1 MEQRLSGRD
10 VLLADLNPAQR
21 EAVTHPGGPLLIVAG
36 AGSGKTRVL
45 TRRVGW
51 LVAGGLPG
59 PALLAITFTNK
70 AAQVLRSRLADL
82 PGAAGVW
89 AGTFHGFAAWL
100 LRRYG
105 AALPA
110 RRQGTTLLGF
120 DPHFTIAD
128 REDSQRLLKTLLD
141 ERGLAAFKP
150 KAAALISWISRTKN
164 GPTPLPREWAR
175 EAEALQGLARAYD
188 ERLRAAGLLDFDDL
202 LLEARR
208 ALREGPGVADALK
221 ARFAHVL
228 VDEYQDTNLVQRD
241 LLLALLGPSR
251 NLTVVGDPDQSIY
264 RWRGATVA
272 NILKFADDLP
282 GARTVV
288 LDRNYRTTARL
299 LDAAEGVI
307 SKNRGRFAKR
317 LTAER
322 VAGERVRVVRATDA
336 RDEADV
342 VAEAALRWIAQGG
355 RAGDM
360 AVIYRVNALSRA
372 VELAL
377 RARGVA
383 YHVVAGVEFFQRQE
397 VKDALAYA
405 RLVENPRD
413 EAAFA
418 RVANVPT
425 RGVGATSLG
434 RVRALAAARG
444 VGWIEVARGEPEG
457 VPKKAREALRTLA
470 DLIESVRRLPRAPVA
485 PLLETLLE
493 RSGYLAALAA
503 EGADPEGA
511 RADNVREL
519 LAAAHDFDHEP
530 PGPDEGAGDLGRF
543 LETTGLV
550 SDQDGLEEDADRV
563 SLLSA
568 HSAKGLEFPFVVLL
582 GAEQGLFPHARSME
596 EDAALEE
603 ERRLFYVAMTRA
615 KDRLLVTHAAWR
627 FGAGGAGM
635 GGFEPRLPSPFL
647 RDMPAASVEG
657 EDRAGRLGARAW
669 DGPGAGTTAWDRDPD
684 DGGGALREAGPA
696 YDVGDAGRDVPEIDR
711 GGGDLAPDGLAPGDR
726 VRHPVFGIGRLEAL
740 TGSAGAR
747 RLTIDFESC
756 GRKQLIPG
764 FARLERLP

>member
-1 MEQRLSGRD
+1 LSGRD
-10 VLLADLNPAQR
+10 ALLADLNPAQR

-70 AAQVLRSRLADL
+70 AAQVLRTRLDDL

-100 LRRYG
+100 LRRHG
-105 AALPA
+105 SVIGL
-110 RRQGTTLLGF
+110 

-128 REDSQRLLKTLLD
+128 REDQQRLLKALLD

-150 KAAALISWISRTKN
+150 KASALTGWISRAKN
-164 GPTPLPREWAR
+164 GPALLPREWAR
-175 EAEALQGLARAYD
+175 DAEALQDLARAYD
-188 ERLRAAGLLDFDDL
+188 QRLRAAGLLDFDDL
-202 LLEARR
+202 LLQARR
-208 ALREGPGVADALK
+208 ALREGPGVAAALQ

-228 VDEYQDTNLVQRD
+228 VDEYQDTNPVQRD
-241 LLLALLGPSR
+241 LLLALLGPAR

-288 LDRNYRTTARL
+288 LDRNYRSTVHI

-317 LTAER
+317 LRSER
-322 VAGERVRVVRATDA
+322 GAGERVRVVRATDA
-336 RDEADV
+336 RDEAEV
-342 VAEAALRWIAQGG
+342 VADAVSRWIARGG
-355 RAGDM
+355 RPGEV
-360 AVIYRVNALSRA
+360 AVVYRVNALSRA

-377 RARGVA
+377 RARGIA
-383 YHVVAGVEFFQRQE
+383 YHVVAGVEFFRRQE

-418 RVANVPT
+418 RVANVPA
-425 RGVGATSLG
+425 RGVGATSLA
-434 RVRALAAARG
+434 RVRAQAAARG
-444 VGWIEVARGEPEG
+444 VGWMEVARGEPEG
-457 VPKKAREALRTLA
+457 VPKKARAGLRALA
-470 DLIESVRRLPRAPVA
+470 DLIEGVQRLPRTPVT
-485 PLLETLLE
+485 PVLEALLE
-493 RSGYLAALAA
+493 RSGYLAALSS

-519 LAAAHDFDHEP
+519 LAAAHDFDDERP
-530 PGPDEGAGDLGRF
+530 APDQGGGDLGAF

-550 SDQDGLEEDADRV
+550 SDQDGLEDDADRV

-568 HSAKGLEFPFVVLL
+568 HSAKGLEFPFVVLI
-582 GAEQGLFPHARSME
+582 GAELGLFPHARSVQ

-615 KDRLLVTHAAWR
+615 MDRLLITHAAWR
-627 FGAGGAGM
+627 FGSGGAGM

-647 RDMPAASVEG
+647 RDMPAACVEG
-657 EDRAGRLGARAW
+657 EDRAGRMGARAW
-669 DGPGAGTTAWDRDPD
+669 DGAGSSTADAEEGDSNASAWEPGAP
-684 DGGGALREAGPA
+684 GGGESVRETSPGFDPQ
-696 YDVGDAGRDVPEIDR
+696 RRELPEIDR
-711 GGGDLAPDGLAPGDR
+711 RGGELAPGDR

-764 FARLERLP
+764 YARLERLP